1 MILPE
6 DTPGLKELIARNV
19 AMMKKG
25 EWPESGPVIPSMIDL
40 DDPEALA
47 KFEAA
52 LAELAKL
59 AEKPEDAA
67 GEKPSAKP
75 ETGE

>member
-6 DTPGLKELIARNV
+6 DTPGLKELIARN
-19 AMMKKG
+19 AAKMANG
-25 EWPESGPVIPSMIDL
+25 EWPDAGPEIPSIIDL

-47 KFEAA
+47 KFDAA

-59 AEKPEDAA
+59 AEKPEDVA
-67 GEKPSAKP
+67 GEKPPAKP

>member
-6 DTPGLKELIARNV
+6 DTPGLKELIARN
-19 AMMKKG
+19 AAKMAKG
-25 EWPESGPVIPSMIDL
+25 EWPDAGPEIPSIIDL

-67 GEKPSAKP
+67 GEKPPAKP

>member
-6 DTPGLKELIARNV
+6 DTPGLKELIARNS
-19 AMMKKG
+19 AKMAKG
-25 EWPESGPVIPSMIDL
+25 EWPEPGPEIPSIIDL

-67 GEKPSAKP
+67 GEKPPAKP